1 MKIYT
6 SKIGQLYQEQLD
18 KGELLRVAIDIYGS
32 VEAFVKF
39 GEKLPIPVRNKYT
52 LSNEEIEFVLKELK
66 NMGCIVEYTDEKSP
80 YDGKCFMVVDFV

>member
-1 MKIYT
+1 MKTYS

-18 KGELLRVAIDIYGS
+18 KGELLRVVIDIYDS

-39 GEKLPIPVRNKYT
+39 GEKLPIPVRNKYC
-52 LSNEEIEFVLKELK
+52 LSFEEVEFILKELLK
-66 NMGCIVEYTDEKSP
+66 HGCVVEYTDEKSP